1 MPDLCGTAMKK
12 SSFALGFAMALTGAM
27 MFSAKA
33 IYVKLIYRSESID
46 AISMLALRMLF
57 SLPFYLVTAWILA
70 RRPGNVKLTAR
81 QWGAIAVLGLLG
93 YYMSSLLDFMG
104 LAYISAGLERLIL
117 FLYPTFAL
125 LIGAVAFKRKITRTQ
140 QLALAI
146 AYAGMLVAF
155 LGDIQQ
161 EWGASV
167 VTGSLLVLGCALT
180 YAFYIVGGGEIIPRV
195 GSMKFTAYA
204 LGFSS
209 IGVFTQYLVKHG
221 VQPQQFSGHTYWLCF
236 QMAII
241 STVIPTFLTSEGIR
255 KIGSGNTAIITSV
268 GPVATIV
275 QAYIFLGE
283 PITWK
288 QLLGTALVLAGILLI
303 GKKGKTGPANPP
315 PTK

>member
-1 MPDLCGTAMKK
+1 MKR
-12 SSFALGFAMALTGAM
+12 SSFALGFTMALVGAM

-33 IYVKLIYRSESID
+33 IYVKLVYRSEPAID

-57 SLPFYLVTAWILA
+57 SLPFYLVTAWLLA
-70 RRPGNVKLTAR
+70 RRPDNVKLTPR

-125 LIGAVAFKRKITRTQ
+125 LIGALAFKKKITRTQ
-140 QLALAI
+140 WLALLI
-146 AYAGMLVAF
+146 AYVGMVIAF
-155 LGDIQQ
+155 MGDVQ
-161 EWGASV
+161 ERWDATV
-167 VTGSLLVLGCALT
+167 LTGSLLVLGCAVT
-180 YAFYIVGGGEIIPRV
+180 YAFYIVGGGEVIPKV

-236 QMAII
+236 QMAIV

-268 GPVATIV
+268 GPVATII

-283 PITWK
+283 PITWP

-303 GKKGKTGPANPP
+303 GKKGKEPAPKP
-315 PTK
+315 LQER